1 MGCATCVTST
11 GSPAGCK
18 SNGSCASGACNKLNT
33 FDWLADLPAYAPEP
47 FNIVEVS
54 FNNGLRKDFYR
65 KRKGIVVETGDRV
78 MVESAFG
85 QDLGVVSLSGELV
98 KLQMRKKRIKE
109 KDRFFEIIRVA
120 NEHDLERYEEA
131 KSREYEIMVKARVIA
146 RSLNLKMKIGA
157 VEVQGDNKKT
167 TFYYTADGRVDFR
180 QLIKEF
186 AREFRTKVEMKQIGA
201 RQEAGKI
208 GGIGSCG
215 RELCCSTW
223 LTDFKTVNTTAARYQ
238 NLSINQSKLS
248 GQCGRLK
255 CCLNYELDQYIEAL
269 KEFPKKA
276 DRLETK
282 EGTAYLQKTDIFR
295 KIMIYKYQDK
305 PLYVK
310 VPVERVKEILEMN
323 ARKERPE
330 DLLVEV
336 ESEGNILEQDN
347 TVGHITLD
355 MLEKKEKQKKAAKR
369 KRNRNRKKR
378 KPGENN
384 NRHEKK

>member
-1 MGCATCVTST
+1 MGCATCVTSSK
-11 GSPAGCK
+11 SPAGCQ
-18 SNGSCASGACNKLNT
+18 SNGSCATGSCNKLNT

-47 FNIVEVS
+47 FDVVEVS
-54 FNNGLRKDFYR
+54 FNNGLRKEFYR
-65 KRKGIVVETGDRV
+65 KRKGLLIDTGDSVVVETQ
-78 MVESAFG
+78 FG
-85 QDLGVVSLSGELV
+85 HDIGVITLSGELV
-98 KLQMRKKRIKE
+98 KLQMRKKRVKSKE
-109 KDRFFEIIRVA
+109 KLYYLLRRA
-120 NEHDLERYEEA
+120 GEHDLERYREA
-131 KSREYEIMVKARVIA
+131 KSREYEIMVRSRVIA
-146 RSLNLKMKIGA
+146 RSLKLNMKIGA

-223 LTDFKTVNTTAARYQ
+223 LTDFKSVNTSAARYQ

-269 KEFPKKA
+269 QDFPDKA
-276 DRLETK
+276 EKLQTEA
-282 EGTAYLQKTDIFR
+282 GTAYLQKTDIFR
-295 KIMIYKYQDK
+295 RLMIYKYRDK

-310 VPVERVKEILEMN
+310 VPVERVREILEMN
-323 ARKERPE
+323 ARNEKPE
-330 DLLVEV
+330 DLLIEV
-336 ESEGNILEQDN
+336 EMDLFDRDN
-347 TVGHITLD
+347 TVGHISLET
-355 MLEKKEKQKKAAKR
+355 LEKKEKMKKRARRQKNR
-369 KRNRNRKKR
+369 KRQNRNRGGKK
-378 KPGENN
+378 
-384 NRHEKK
+384 NRGNEKK

>member
-1 MGCATCVTST
+1 VTSSK
-11 GSPAGCK
+11 SPAGCQ
-18 SNGSCASGACNKLNT
+18 SNGSCATGSCNKLNT

-47 FNIVEVS
+47 FDVVEVS
-54 FNNGLRKDFYR
+54 FNNGLRKEFYR
-65 KRKGIVVETGDRV
+65 KRKGLLIDTGDSVVVETQ
-78 MVESAFG
+78 FG
-85 QDLGVVSLSGELV
+85 HDIGVITLSGELV
-98 KLQMRKKRIKE
+98 KLQMRKKRVKSKE
-109 KDRFFEIIRVA
+109 KLYYLLRRA
-120 NEHDLERYEEA
+120 GEHDLERYREA
-131 KSREYEIMVKARVIA
+131 KSREYEIMVRSRVIA
-146 RSLNLKMKIGA
+146 RSLKLNMKIGA

-223 LTDFKTVNTTAARYQ
+223 LTDFKSVNTSAARYQ

-269 KEFPKKA
+269 QDFPDKA
-276 DRLETK
+276 EKLQTEA
-282 EGTAYLQKTDIFR
+282 GTAYLQKTDIFR
-295 KIMIYKYQDK
+295 RLMIYKYRDK

-310 VPVERVKEILEMN
+310 VPVERVREILEMN
-323 ARKERPE
+323 ARNEKPE
-330 DLLVEV
+330 DLLIEV
-336 ESEGNILEQDN
+336 EMDLFDQDN
-347 TVGHITLD
+347 TVGHISLET
-355 MLEKKEKQKKAAKR
+355 LEKKEKMKKRARRQKNR
-369 KRNRNRKKR
+369 KRQNRNRGGKK
-378 KPGENN
+378 
-384 NRHEKK
+384 NRGNEKK

>member
-1 MGCATCVTST
+1 MTSSK
-11 GSPAGCK
+11 SPAGCQ
-18 SNGSCASGACNKLNT
+18 SNGSCATGSCNKLNT

-47 FNIVEVS
+47 FDVVEVS
-54 FNNGLRKDFYR
+54 FNNGLRKEFYR
-65 KRKGIVVETGDRV
+65 KRKGLLIDTGDSVVVETQ
-78 MVESAFG
+78 FG
-85 QDLGVVSLSGELV
+85 HDIGVITLSGELV
-98 KLQMRKKRIKE
+98 KLQMRKKRVKSKE
-109 KDRFFEIIRVA
+109 KLYYLLRRA
-120 NEHDLERYEEA
+120 GEHDLERYREA
-131 KSREYEIMVKARVIA
+131 KSREYEIMVRSRVIA
-146 RSLNLKMKIGA
+146 RSLKLNMKIGA

-223 LTDFKTVNTTAARYQ
+223 LTDFKSVNTSAARYQ

-269 KEFPKKA
+269 QDFPDKA
-276 DRLETK
+276 EKLQTEA
-282 EGTAYLQKTDIFR
+282 GTAYLQKTDIFR
-295 KIMIYKYQDK
+295 RLMIYKYRDK

-310 VPVERVKEILEMN
+310 VPVERVREILEMN
-323 ARKERPE
+323 ARNEKPE
-330 DLLVEV
+330 DLLIEV
-336 ESEGNILEQDN
+336 EMDLFDQDN
-347 TVGHITLD
+347 TVGHISLET
-355 MLEKKEKQKKAAKR
+355 LEKKEKMKKRARRQKNR
-369 KRNRNRKKR
+369 KRQNRNRGGKK
-378 KPGENN
+378 
-384 NRHEKK
+384 NRGNEKK

>member
-1 MGCATCVTST
+1 MTSSK
-11 GSPAGCK
+11 SPAGCQ
-18 SNGSCASGACNKLNT
+18 SNGSCATGSCNKLNT

-47 FNIVEVS
+47 FDVVEVS
-54 FNNGLRKDFYR
+54 FNNGLRKEFYR
-65 KRKGIVVETGDRV
+65 KRKGLLIDTGDSVVVETQ
-78 MVESAFG
+78 FG
-85 QDLGVVSLSGELV
+85 HDIGVITLSGELV
-98 KLQMRKKRIKE
+98 KLQMRKKRVKSKE
-109 KDRFFEIIRVA
+109 KLYYLLRRA
-120 NEHDLERYEEA
+120 GEHDLERYREA
-131 KSREYEIMVKARVIA
+131 KSREYEIMVRSRVIA
-146 RSLNLKMKIGA
+146 RSLKLNMKIGA

-223 LTDFKTVNTTAARYQ
+223 LTDFKSVNTSAARYQ

-269 KEFPKKA
+269 QDFPDKA
-276 DRLETK
+276 EKLQTEA
-282 EGTAYLQKTDIFR
+282 GTAYLQKTDIFR
-295 KIMIYKYQDK
+295 RLMIYKYRDK

-310 VPVERVKEILEMN
+310 VPVERVREILEMN
-323 ARKERPE
+323 ARNEKPE
-330 DLLVEV
+330 DLLIEV
-336 ESEGNILEQDN
+336 EMDLFDRDN
-347 TVGHITLD
+347 TVGHISLET
-355 MLEKKEKQKKAAKR
+355 LEKKEKMKKRARRQKNR
-369 KRNRNRKKR
+369 KRQNRNRGGKK
-378 KPGENN
+378 
-384 NRHEKK
+384 NRGNEKK